1 MKSFFSMVNE
11 YKELLQKLY
20 QPPAD
25 SHKGQNGKVLIIGG
39 STLFHSAS
47 IWAAEAASHFNDMVH
62 YSSTEENNEIVKTLK
77 TLFRNGI
84 VVSQSDI
91 PGYIEEDDAV
101 LMGPGMVRSEDPAAA
116 VPESWEKVLEEHN
129 EAVRTRY
136 IVHYVIQ
143 NFPQK
148 RFVFDAGALQ
158 MMDADWLKE
167 LQQPAIITPHQNEFQ
182 RLFGVNIHD
191 MELEQKLKI
200 VKHYAKEYNCVI
212 LLKAIT
218 DIISDGELVYTVE
231 GGNPGLTKGG
241 TGDVLAGTT
250 VSLYAKN
257 EPVLSAV
264 TASILIKKTAEELA
278 KTKGTWYNVGD
289 IIDKMPEVL
298 KQLLS

>member
-1 MKSFFSMVNE
+1 MVNE
-11 YKELLQKLY
+11 YKELLQTLY
-20 QPPAD
+20 QPPVD
-25 SHKGQNGKVLIIGG
+25 SHKGQNGKVLIVGG

-62 YSSTEENNEIVKTLK
+62 YSSTEENNEIFKALK

-84 VVSQSDI
+84 VVSQKEI
-91 PGYIEEDDAV
+91 PGYIEEDDAI
-101 LMGPGMVRSEDPAAA
+101 LIGPGMVRSEY
-116 VPESWEKVLEEHN
+116 PETPFPVSWEKVLEEKN
-129 EAVRTRY
+129 EGIKTR
-136 IVHYVIQ
+136 HMAHFVIQ
-143 NFPQK
+143 HFPHK
-148 RFVFDAGALQ
+148 RYVFDAGALQ
-158 MMDADWLKE
+158 MMDAEWLKQ

-182 RLFGVNIHD
+182 RLFGVAIHN
-191 MELEQKLKI
+191 MSVEEKMI
-200 VKHYAKEYNCVI
+200 TVKQYAKEYKCVI

-218 DIISDGELVYTVE
+218 DIISDGEIVHTVE

-257 EPVLSAV
+257 EPILSAV
-264 TASILIKKTAEELA
+264 AASVLIKKTAEELE
-278 KTKGTWYNVGD
+278 KTKGTWYNVGN